1 VTLTARRSVCR
12 DDGGRQAW
20 ALTSSSCRDTAGSV
34 TQEGEAEVGVPVRG
48 LTPGRIGGDLVQVD
62 VKRDAIQ
69 AGRADRLLPGDACL
83 LGELA
88 QRRGEQAGIGCV
100 EMPAG

>member
-1 VTLTARRSVCR
+1 VGADFLQLQGYGRVCHE
-12 DDGGRQAW
+12 
-20 ALTSSSCRDTAGSV
+20 
-34 TQEGEAEVGVPVRG
+34 EGESEVGVPVRG
-48 LTPGRIGGDLVQVD
+48 LAFDWVGGDLVQVD

-88 QRRGEQAGIGCV
+88 QRRGEQAGVGWV
-100 EMPAG
+100 EMPARQQPAVQGRCGGS